1 MAFNS
6 GGSLGSAP
14 IGKEPAS
21 SAGTPKPF
29 DGAIATGP
37 LGSSPL
43 AASIL
48 SSVNPS
54 LSLAATEAKDT
65 ASFAANGIAVNLAA
79 TEAKDVASFV
89 AWNTNAVLAATDAPD
104 TAAAAID
111 LFGFFY
117 VKATDAVDTA
127 SFNISNYN
135 LALIATEASDTA
147 VFNASIS
154 STLSMAAIET
164 PDSYAQNAY
173 ILWLTPTQPDDPTI
187 WVPKNDPAPYLTTV
201 I

>member
-43 AASIL
+43 AASNIEIQAGTRIRI
-48 SSVNPS
+48 
-54 LSLAATEAKDT
+54 AATDARDT
-65 ASFAANGIAVNLAA
+65 
-79 TEAKDVASFV
+79 ASFV
-89 AWNTNAVLAATDAPD
+89 AWNTNVVLAATDAPD

-117 VKATDAVDTA
+117 IKATDAVDTA

-154 STLSMAAIET
+154 STLSMAATET
-164 PDSYAQNAY
+164 PDSYSQKAY
-173 ILWLTPTQPDDPTI
+173 ILWLTPDQPDDPTI
-187 WVPKNDPAPYLTTV
+187 WVPKNDPTPYLTTV